1 MGSRAR
7 SGEVV
12 VKAEGLKKSFGSVV
26 ALDGVDLAVKAGT
39 VLALLG
45 PNGAGKTTLVRI
57 LTTLSKPDSGYAQ
70 VAGYDVV
77 RQAAQLRAA
86 IGLAGQQVALDDYL
100 TGRENLQMVANLYH
114 LGMKK
119 ARRRA
124 AELLSLFDLNWAGAR
139 TAKAY
144 SGGMRRRLDLAAS
157 LVGQPQVLFLD
168 EPTTGLDPKSRNDLW
183 EVIEGLVSEGTTL
196 VLTTQYLEEAD
207 RLADAIAVVNS
218 GKIVAYGTA
227 SELKSQIGG
236 EMLEVTLAHRSD
248 LPRAIEVLKKIS
260 TGEPKVDAESLLVAV
275 AIQSG
280 TSGLMEALRGLD
292 QAGVEVGDMGLR
304 RPTLDDVFLT
314 LTAKPVKLAPA
325 IRALQPAGEP
335 DAPLALPGPLA
346 LPPLPLSCCDEAAAL
361 GAEAAL
367 AVPRAPTSPPGRN
380 RARHIARSFSKA
392 ASDFAVIGKRNL
404 LRYIR
409 LPNLLVASAIQPVMI
424 VLLFTYVFG
433 GVMKIYLH
441 GSYIDYLMPGVF
453 TQAVLFD
460 STQTGIGLAQDLT
473 TGMFDRFRSLPIARS
488 AVLGGRTLAD
498 GVRILAVVLLMAA
511 IGILL
516 GFRFHAGAL
525 AAIAGLALAVAF
537 GISFSWLSAVIGL
550 LAGDVESAQAAS
562 FVWILPLTF
571 ASSAFVPIATMPG
584 WLQAFAK
591 ADPVSHT
598 ADALRSL
605 FSGGPVGT
613 QLWESVAWLSGILAV
628 CVPVAVRLY
637 RRAP

>member
-1 MGSRAR
+1 
-7 SGEVV
+7 
-12 VKAEGLKKSFGSVV
+12 L
-26 ALDGVDLAVKAGT
+26 
-39 VLALLG
+39 
-45 PNGAGKTTLVRI
+45 
-57 LTTLSKPDSGYAQ
+57 
-70 VAGYDVV
+70 
-77 RQAAQLRAA
+77 
-86 IGLAGQQVALDDYL
+86 
-100 TGRENLQMVANLYH
+100 
-114 LGMKK
+114 
-119 ARRRA
+119 
-124 AELLSLFDLNWAGAR
+124 
-139 TAKAY
+139 
-144 SGGMRRRLDLAAS
+144 
-157 LVGQPQVLFLD
+157 
-168 EPTTGLDPKSRNDLW
+168 
-183 EVIEGLVSEGTTL
+183 
-196 VLTTQYLEEAD
+196 
-207 RLADAIAVVNS
+207 
-218 GKIVAYGTA
+218 IVAYGTA

-441 GSYIDYLMPGVF
+441 GSYIDYLMPGAGQC
-453 TQAVLFD
+453 THGCSRRLF
-460 STQTGIGLAQDLT
+460 L
-473 TGMFDRFRSLPIARS
+473 R
-488 AVLGGRTLAD
+488 
-498 GVRILAVVLLMAA
+498 
-511 IGILL
+511 
-516 GFRFHAGAL
+516 
-525 AAIAGLALAVAF
+525 
-537 GISFSWLSAVIGL
+537 
-550 LAGDVESAQAAS
+550 
-562 FVWILPLTF
+562 WI
-571 ASSAFVPIATMPG
+571 
-584 WLQAFAK
+584 
-591 ADPVSHT
+591 
-598 ADALRSL
+598 
-605 FSGGPVGT
+605 
-613 QLWESVAWLSGILAV
+613 
-628 CVPVAVRLY
+628 LY
-637 RRAP
+637 RRAPAVAPRGGVLGASHCRGLQREDRGTHIPYCLVDLLYGPGYPSCK